1 MDSSLQVIVTDTT
14 PARLQKATIGIQGM
28 TCASCVKAIEDSL
41 KLLPSVQPGS
51 VAVNLLLGSATL
63 MASPELCPVELLTET
78 VDNAGYDV
86 TACSYAEDFSQFTTA
101 AKKTTAVAGSGKV
114 AGSSVLHRV
123 SLNISGMFCGSCSSK
138 VENLLKSLDGV
149 NPTSVNVSF
158 STGHAQFEY
167 WIQSSSSSS
176 STTTS
181 STTTTLTPGAIADK
195 IRELGFEA
203 DHIKTEKIV
212 DDDQKTVLSTME
224 EPGSGEGAPALTTT
238 RLDISGMTCASC
250 VSAIE
255 SSLMGLEGIY
265 QVQVNLLAKS
275 GVFIH
280 DPTIIGVRDLMSAV
294 EDTGFDVSLAPDD
307 ALLNKNALQEKIKRE
322 ELLLRR
328 RLLLSLVFAVPMFI
342 VSMVFMMMLP
352 KTNPIRVGLMK
363 EVTPGLRVQDVVLFV
378 LATPVQ
384 FWLAQPFY
392 RKAYRALRYTRTAN
406 METLVA
412 LGTSVAYFASLGSII
427 ANMVSQKK
435 PASAHDGMGMGG
447 GEKQESMTNAGID
460 FFETAVF
467 LITFINLGKWL
478 EAMAKGKTAETI
490 TKLMDLQPET
500 ATLVKADETLEEIP
514 ASLIQVGDILMV
526 NAGSRIPCD
535 GLLWKGN
542 TMVDEAMITGESL
555 PVQKTERKSKVISA
569 SINLSAVIQVKAT
582 RVGKDTTLSRIIQLV
597 QDAQASPKAPIEALG
612 DKISGVFVP
621 VVILLALLTFA
632 GWVIA
637 GRVGAIPDGWIPEGE
652 SYWVYATLYAV
663 AVLVIACPCA
673 LGLASPAAVM
683 VGTGVAAKHGIL
695 VKGGGFALEMA
706 KRLDVVVFDKT
717 GTLTTG
723 KPKMTDSWTLPTVA
737 EDDTRMI
744 LQMLGK
750 VESGSN
756 HPVALAVAKGA
767 ADLLYKANP
776 SSLASKV
783 NLPEEDE
790 DEEESEARVL
800 QKQFNH
806 VKIAHMREV
815 AGRGLSA
822 TVTLGDTL
830 HLKGYGHFR
839 ALNVLVGNEKWMEEN
854 GASYPNSVARKD
866 REAELGLWQ
875 SQGKSVVLCAVH
887 PAVNNSS
894 PSGSSSSSG
903 RVSIDAASSIQSEK
917 TTCKCEL
924 CECIDCNCTTPTHHG
939 KTLAP
944 IIVAQVA
951 VADTARP
958 EAAEVIAGLAAQG
971 IETWMLTG
979 DHPITA
985 QAIAQQLG
993 ITRVMAGVLPE
1004 DKANKV
1010 KQLQQAGR
1018 RASSSSASARW
1029 RKIIGGGGR
1038 KPTSSVELGSVSTST
1053 STPPQDATTQFRAM
1067 RPAIVAMVG
1076 DGINDSPALAQ
1087 ANLGI
1092 SVGSATDIAI
1102 EAASIVLLRDTLTD
1116 LLVMRDL
1123 ARTVVRRIQ
1132 INFCW
1137 AFMYNA
1143 VMIPIA
1149 AGVLVAWNRSAV
1161 IGPTWAGL
1169 AMAASSV
1176 SVVLSSL
1183 RLRSYHYRAPKSST
1197 RQ

>member
-1 MDSSLQVIVTDTT
+1 MDSLHVVVTDTT
-14 PARLQKATIGIQGM
+14 PAKLAKATIGIQGM

-41 KLLPSVQPGS
+41 KLLPSVQPDS
-51 VAVNLLLGSATL
+51 VSVNLLLGKATL
-63 MASPELCPVELLTET
+63 MASPDLCSAELLTET
-78 VDNAGYDV
+78 VENAGYDV
-86 TACSYAEDFSQFTTA
+86 TSCSYTEDFSHLA
-101 AKKTTAVAGSGKV
+101 LAKKAGKV
-114 AGSSVLHRV
+114 AGAGKNAGGMLHKV
-123 SLNISGMFCGSCSSK
+123 SLHISGMFCGSCSSK
-138 VENLLKSLDGV
+138 VENLLKSIDGV

-158 STGHAQFEY
+158 STGQAQFEY
-167 WIQSSSSSS
+167 WIQQPSNSKEV
-176 STTTS
+176 
-181 STTTTLTPGAIADK
+181 TTTTQLTPGAIADK
-195 IRELGFEA
+195 IRGLGFEA
-203 DHIKTEKIV
+203 DHITSEKIV
-212 DDDQKTVLSTME
+212 EDDQKTVLSTME
-224 EPGSGEGAPALTTT
+224 EPGSGAPALTTT

-255 SSLMGLEGIY
+255 SSIMGLDGIY

-307 ALLNKNALQEKIKRE
+307 AITNKNALQEKIKKE
-322 ELLLRR
+322 ERLLRR
-328 RLLLSLVFAVPMFI
+328 RLLISLVFAIPMFI
-342 VSMVFMMMLP
+342 ISMVFMMMLP
-352 KTNPIRVGLMK
+352 KSNPIRIWLSQ
-363 EVTPGLRVQDVVLFV
+363 EVTPGLRIQDIILFI

-392 RKAYRALRYTRTAN
+392 KKAYRALRYTRTAN

-412 LGTSVAYFASLGSII
+412 LGTSVAYFASCGSII
-427 ANMVSQKK
+427 AHMVSQKK
-435 PASAHDGMGMGG
+435 PASVHDSMGGMGG
-447 GEKQESMTNAGID
+447 SEKSDSMTNAGID
-460 FFETAVF
+460 FFETAVL

-500 ATLVKADETLEEIP
+500 ATLVKADETQEEIP

-569 SINLSAVIQVKAT
+569 SINLTAVIQVKAT

-621 VVILLALLTFA
+621 VVIILAILTFA

-637 GRVGAIPDGWIPEGE
+637 GSTGAIPDGWIPEGE
-652 SYWVYATLYAV
+652 SYWIYATLYAV

-723 KPKMTDSWTLPTVA
+723 KPKMTDSWTLPVSVLN
-737 EDDTRMI
+737 DTKMI

-767 ADLLYKANP
+767 ADLLYKNGT
-776 SSLASKV
+776 SSFPNAKV
-783 NLPEEDE
+783 EEVLE
-790 DEEESEARVL
+790 DYEDDEESEARVL

-830 HLKGYGHFR
+830 HLDGYGHFR

-854 GASYPNSVARKD
+854 GASYPSSVARKD

-887 PAVNNSS
+887 PAVNN
-894 PSGSSSSSG
+894 GSSSSPSSG
-903 RVSIDAASSIQSEK
+903 SDRVSIDAASIQSER
-917 TTCKCEL
+917 TCKCEL
-924 CECIDCNCTTPTHHG
+924 CECIDCNCTAPVHHG

-958 EAAEVIAGLAAQG
+958 EAAEVVAGLAAMG

-985 QAIAQQLG
+985 QAIAKQLG

-1018 RASSSSASARW
+1018 PSSASASVRW
-1029 RKIIGGGGR
+1029 HKIFGS
-1038 KPTSSVELGSVSTST
+1038 KAQPAPTSVELGPVDGTS
-1053 STPPQDATTQFRAM
+1053 DFRPM

-1102 EAASIVLLRDTLTD
+1102 EAASIVLLRDTLID
-1116 LLVMRDL
+1116 LLVLRDL
-1123 ARTVVRRIQ
+1123 ARTIVRRIQ
-1132 INFCW
+1132 INFGW

-1149 AGVLVAWNRSAV
+1149 AGVLVPLNRSAV

-1183 RLRSYHYRAPKSST
+1183 RLRSYHYRAPKVSSSSAH
-1197 RQ
+1197 

>member
-1 MDSSLQVIVTDTT
+1 MDSLQVVVADAAPTKL
-14 PARLQKATIGIQGM
+14 AKATIGIQGM

-41 KLLPSVQPGS
+41 KTLPSVQADS
-51 VAVNLLLGSATL
+51 VAVNLLLGTATL
-63 MASPELCPVELLTET
+63 MASPDLCPVELLTET

-86 TACSYAEDFSQFTTA
+86 TACSYTETFSHINTKKATTT
-101 AKKTTAVAGSGKV
+101 KTSGSG
-114 AGSSVLHRV
+114 STLHKV
-123 SLNISGMFCGSCSSK
+123 SLNISGMFCSSCSSK
-138 VENLLKSLDGV
+138 VEALLKSLDGV

-158 STGHAQFEY
+158 ATGHAQFEY
-167 WIQSSSSSS
+167 WIQPSASNAT
-176 STTTS
+176 STPATMM
-181 STTTTLTPGAIADK
+181 TPGDIADK

-224 EPGSGEGAPALTTT
+224 EPGSTPALTTT

-255 SSLMGLEGIY
+255 SSLMGLQGIY

-275 GVFIH
+275 GVIVH
-280 DPTIIGVRDLMSAV
+280 DPTVIGVRDLMSAV
-294 EDTGFDVSLAPDD
+294 EDTGFDVALAPDD
-307 ALLNKNALQEKIKRE
+307 ALTNKNALQEKIKRE
-322 ELLLRR
+322 EQLLRR
-328 RLLLSLVFAVPMFI
+328 RLMLSLLFAVPMFI
-342 VSMVFMMMLP
+342 ISMVFMMMLP

-363 EVTPGLRVQDVVLFV
+363 EVTPGLRIQDIILFV

-384 FWLAQPFY
+384 FWLGQPFY

-412 LGTSVAYFASLGSII
+412 LGTSVAYFASCGSII

-435 PASAHDGMGMGG
+435 PSSPHDSMGMGG
-447 GEKQESMTNAGID
+447 GHSSNSDAMTNAGVD

-569 SINLSAVIQVKAT
+569 SINLSSVIQVKAT

-621 VVILLALLTFA
+621 VVIVLAILTFA
-632 GWVIA
+632 GWAIA
-637 GRVGAIPDGWIPEGE
+637 GHAGAIPDGWIPEGE
-652 SYWVYATLYAV
+652 SYWVYAILYAV

-723 KPKMTDSWTLPTVA
+723 KPKMTDSWTVPTSTD
-737 EDDTRMI
+737 DDTKMI
-744 LQMLGK
+744 LQTLGK
-750 VESGSN
+750 VESGSD

-767 ADLLYKANP
+767 ADLLYKNP
-776 SSLASKV
+776 SSSKV
-783 NLPEEDE
+783 EAVAQEEGEELD
-790 DEEESEARVL
+790 DEESEARVL

-822 TVTLGDTL
+822 TVTLGDSLTL
-830 HLKGYGHFR
+830 DGYGHFR

-854 GASYPNSVARKD
+854 GAHYPASTIRKD

-875 SQGKSVVLCAVH
+875 SQGKSVVLCAIH
-887 PAVNNSS
+887 PAVNNNNSS
-894 PSGSSSSSG
+894 NNGSGSG
-903 RVSIDAASSIQSEK
+903 RASIDAVSIQSER
-917 TTCKCEL
+917 TCKCEL
-924 CECIDCNCTTPTHHG
+924 CECIDCNCTTSKHG
-939 KTLAP
+939 QAMAP

-958 EAAEVIAGLAAQG
+958 EAAEVVAGLAAQG

-993 ITRVMAGVLPE
+993 ISRVMAGVLPE

-1010 KQLQQAGR
+1010 RQLQQAGR
-1018 RASSSSASARW
+1018 ASSTASSRW
-1029 RKIIGGGGR
+1029 HKLFH
-1038 KPTSSVELGSVSTST
+1038 KQPAQSSVELGPVDGS
-1053 STPPQDATTQFRAM
+1053 QQQQEGFRAM

-1123 ARTVVRRIQ
+1123 SKTIVRRIQ
-1132 INFCW
+1132 INFLW

-1143 VMIPIA
+1143 IMIPIA

-1183 RLRSYHYRAPKSST
+1183 RLRSYHYRAPKTSST
-1197 RQ
+1197 SARQ